1 MARRP
6 DCKETLGVKIS
17 RSVSVPTFPLSLPE
31 RDEHDARHQYSL
43 RPHEGQPAVLDPEG
57 LPVQR

>member
-1 MARRP
+1 MCLCVR
-6 DCKETLGVKIS
+6 
-17 RSVSVPTFPLSLPE
+17 LSE

-43 RPHEGQPAVLDPEG
+43 RPHEGQPAVLDPKS